1 MPPMGF
7 LDRFFGGV
15 PDQTGFANL
24 VIDHMKKLGETRN
37 ITFEAQRFQL
47 VVGDPGSAIN
57 ILYLGNAYE
66 EFKAL
71 PKNDRNRVFQRYAPV
86 AYEKV
91 DAFDDKDTAARSLLP
106 RIRDR
111 LYATT
116 LGLRTRQQFGDQ
128 FVMASD
134 TLPTLPHR
142 PVGDVLAASLCID
155 LPTTVIDCLDQN
167 YTRWKSS
174 IDELWPIALENLR
187 SISKAPFKQVS
198 PGVFVSPFSDSHDP
212 ARLLLPELFVNLP
225 LKGAPVAGV
234 PNRNTLIVTGADD
247 AAGLNEFVTLMKMG
261 LKDPRTV
268 SSMPLILTDAGWAPF
283 ERTRTDSVGKELSI
297 LAAQS
302 RLSLNDGQKETL
314 LAEHSRVGRDVFV
327 ASYKVVMSQAG
338 EVISYSTW
346 TKGVATLLP
355 KTRDVMFVVLLDES
369 SEDPEV
375 IRVPWEA
382 AVRVVGHRMKQEAG
396 VWPERWLVDS
406 FPSDAELVSLR
417 ASAEA

>member
-1 MPPMGF
+1 MGF

-15 PDQTGFANL
+15 PDEKSFATL
-24 VIDHMKKLGETRN
+24 VIEHMKKSGEARP
-37 ITFEAQRFQL
+37 ITFEPQRFQL
-47 VVGDPGSAIN
+47 VVGDPGGAVN
-57 ILYLGNAYE
+57 ILFLGNAYE

-71 PKNDRNRVFQRYAPV
+71 PKKDRNRVFQRYAPEE
-86 AYEKV
+86 YTNV
-91 DAFDDKDTAARSLLP
+91 DAFDDKGAAARSLLP

-111 LYATT
+111 LYAST

-128 FVMASD
+128 LLKGSD

-174 IDELWPIALENLR
+174 IDELWPVALENLR
-187 SISKAPFKQVS
+187 SISKKPFKQVA
-198 PGVFVSPFSDSHDP
+198 PGVFVSPYSDSHDP

-225 LKGAPVAGV
+225 IKGAPVAGV

-247 AAGLNEFVTLMKMG
+247 AAGLDEFVTLMKMG

-314 LAEHSRVGRDVFV
+314 EAEHQRIGRDVFV
-327 ASYKVVMSQAG
+327 ASYKAVMSKAG

-346 TKGVATLLP
+346 TKDVETLLP
-355 KTRDVMFVVLLDES
+355 KTRDLMFVVLLDES
-369 SEDPEV
+369 PENPEV
-375 IRVPWEA
+375 IRVPWEV

-396 VWPERWLVDS
+396 VWPERWLVES
-406 FPSDAELVSLR
+406 FPSEAELTALR
-417 ASAEA
+417 VAAT

>member
-1 MPPMGF
+1 MGF

-15 PDQTGFANL
+15 PDEKGFANL
-24 VIDHMKKLGETRN
+24 VIEHMKKAGEARS
-37 ITFEAQRFQL
+37 ITFEPQRFQL
-47 VVGDPGSAIN
+47 VVGDPGGAIN
-57 ILYLGNAYE
+57 ILFLGNAYE

-71 PKNDRNRVFQRYAPV
+71 PKNDRNRVFQRYAPD

-106 RIRDR
+106 RVRDR
-111 LYATT
+111 LYAST
-116 LGLRTRQQFGDQ
+116 LGLRTRQQFGDH
-128 FVMASD
+128 MKASD
-134 TLPTLPHR
+134 SVPTLPHR

-155 LPTTVIDCLDQN
+155 LPTTVIDCIDQN

-187 SISKAPFKQVS
+187 SISKAPFKQVA

-212 ARLLLPELFVNLP
+212 TRLLLPELFVNLP

-261 LKDPRTV
+261 LKDPRPV
-268 SSMPLILTDAGWAPF
+268 SSMPLVLTDAGWAPF
-283 ERTRTDSVGKELSI
+283 ERTRTDPVGKELSI

-314 LAEHSRVGRDVFV
+314 EAEHQRSGRDVFV

-338 EVISYSTW
+338 EVISYATW
-346 TKGVATLLP
+346 TKDVVTLLP

-369 SEDPEV
+369 PDDPEV
-375 IRVPWEA
+375 IRVSWET

-396 VWPERWLVDS
+396 VWPERWLVET
-406 FPSDAELVSLR
+406 FPSEAELASLR
-417 ASAEA
+417 AAAT